1 MKTVLIFLAAV
12 LIAFTATAQQ
22 GINYKA
28 LVKDNLGNV
37 VANQTIDVRFTI
49 IADTGPTN
57 VYVETHTGVAT
68 DANGIVILNI
78 GEGTT
83 SDVFT
88 DIAWGSDTHAL
99 KVEIDIEQDA
109 SFVDMG
115 TTQFMAV
122 PYALSAANTASKID
136 ELTDGKSDA
145 NGSSLFL
152 GIDAGLNDDGTD
164 NNNVGIGY
172 QALFSNTTGSGNI
185 ANGFQAL
192 YSNGIGSTNTAIG
205 YQAGYSNTGQNS
217 IYIGYQSGYNEQG
230 GSKLYIE
237 NSDADADNALIYGEF
252 NTNILRT
259 NSEFQIGNPANAGY
273 AFPVAGGE
281 YGQVLQSTGNGQTT
295 WASSVQSINDLSDGK
310 SDADG
315 SSVFLGIDAGLNDD
329 GSDNKN
335 VAVGFEALKNNTI
348 GTGNTANGVQALYS
362 NTTGSNNIA
371 IGNNALY
378 FNETGSYNTANGR
391 AALNRNATG
400 NKNTANGYNALFFNS
415 EGINN
420 TATGYQALYFNLGT
434 NNTANGYASLYSNT
448 TGGENTANGYRTLY
462 SNTKGYF
469 NTATGNDA
477 LYFNSIGNS
486 NTANGSLALFYNTT
500 GDSNTANGSVALYSN
515 TSGGN
520 NTANGKNAL
529 VNNTEGNR
537 NTANG
542 SRTLYY
548 NTGSDNTATGF
559 EALNYNNT
567 GIRNTANGTQALYL
581 NTIGNYN
588 TATGYK
594 ALYSSKE
601 GNWNTAFGRQAL
613 FNLLSGTNN
622 IGVGYDAQVP
632 SPTGNDQIR
641 IGNTSINYAGVQVAW
656 TVTSDLRWKEHIR
669 ALPYGLAFV
678 KQLQPVD
685 YMRKNNEHK
694 TREMGFIAQDVEAL
708 LTKVGYTEQGFL
720 TKDDKG
726 FMSLRYNDFIA
737 LLTKAIQ
744 EQQEIIE
751 EQKMQLNAQTL
762 KIEEQDNK
770 NDKQDNNIE
779 KLLKRV
785 EQLETMNNQ

>member
-172 QALFSNTTGSGNI
+172 QALYSNTVGLSNI
-185 ANGFQAL
+185 ANGYQAL
-192 YSNGIGSTNTAIG
+192 YSNNAGGFNIANG
-205 YQAGYSNTGQNS
+205 YQALYNNFIGFHNIATGY
-217 IYIGYQSGYNEQG
+217 
-230 GSKLYIE
+230 K
-237 NSDADADNALIYGEF
+237 ALF
-252 NTNILRT
+252 
-259 NSEFQIGNPANAGY
+259 
-273 AFPVAGGE
+273 
-281 YGQVLQSTGNGQTT
+281 
-295 WASSVQSINDLSDGK
+295 
-310 SDADG
+310 
-315 SSVFLGIDAGLNDD
+315 
-329 GSDNKN
+329 
-335 VAVGFEALKNNTI
+335 NNTS
-348 GTGNTANGVQALYS
+348 GPRNTAYGSWALYNNLTGGYNTANGYQALFSNTIGARNVANGYEALRSNTEGDRNIAIGFQALWSNIDGDYNTANGYQALYS
-362 NTTGSNNIA
+362 NTEGI
-371 IGNNALY
+371 
-378 FNETGSYNTANGR
+378 YNTANGYQ
-391 AALNRNATG
+391 ALYSNTRGDHNIANGFEALRNNIEG
-400 NKNTANGYNALFFNS
+400 NQNTANGYKALF
-415 EGINN
+415 NN
-420 TATGYQALYFNLGT
+420 T
-434 NNTANGYASLYSNT
+434 
-448 TGGENTANGYRTLY
+448 
-462 SNTKGYF
+462 
-469 NTATGNDA
+469 
-477 LYFNSIGNS
+477 I
-486 NTANGSLALFYNTT
+486 
-500 GDSNTANGSVALYSN
+500 
-515 TSGGN
+515 
-520 NTANGKNAL
+520 
-529 VNNTEGNR
+529 GNR
-537 NTANG
+537 NTAYG
-542 SRTLYY
+542 VLALSS
-548 NTGSDNTATGF
+548 NTTGDNNTAIGHGAQTPS
-559 EALNYNNT
+559 
-567 GIRNTANGTQALYL
+567 
-581 NTIGNYN
+581 TIGSN
-588 TATGYK
+588 
-594 ALYSSKE
+594 
-601 GNWNTAFGRQAL
+601 
-613 FNLLSGTNN
+613 
-622 IGVGYDAQVP
+622 QVK
-632 SPTGNDQIR
+632 
-641 IGNTSINYAGVQVAW
+641 IGNMSVTWAGIQVAW
-656 TVTSDLRWKEHIR
+656 TVTSDLRWKENIR
-669 ALPYGLAFV
+669 VLPYGLAFV

-694 TREMGFIAQDVEAL
+694 TREMGFIAQNVEAL

-744 EQQEIIE
+744 EQQDIIDSLQSTVGSQQSEIKSLQSAVFSQQSDFNTRLKQI
-751 EQKMQLNAQTL
+751 EQKLNTTQ
-762 KIEEQDNK
+762 Q
-770 NDKQDNNIE
+770 
-779 KLLKRV
+779 
-785 EQLETMNNQ
+785 

>member
-172 QALFSNTTGSGNI
+172 QALYSNTVGLSNI
-185 ANGFQAL
+185 ANGYQAL
-192 YSNGIGSTNTAIG
+192 YSNNAGGFNIANG
-205 YQAGYSNTGQNS
+205 YQALYNNFIGFHNIATGY
-217 IYIGYQSGYNEQG
+217 
-230 GSKLYIE
+230 K
-237 NSDADADNALIYGEF
+237 ALF
-252 NTNILRT
+252 
-259 NSEFQIGNPANAGY
+259 
-273 AFPVAGGE
+273 
-281 YGQVLQSTGNGQTT
+281 
-295 WASSVQSINDLSDGK
+295 
-310 SDADG
+310 
-315 SSVFLGIDAGLNDD
+315 
-329 GSDNKN
+329 
-335 VAVGFEALKNNTI
+335 NNTS
-348 GTGNTANGVQALYS
+348 GPRNTAYGSWALY
-362 NTTGSNNIA
+362 NNLTG
-371 IGNNALY
+371 G
-378 FNETGSYNTANGR
+378 YNTANGYQ
-391 AALNRNATG
+391 ALFSNTIGARNV
-400 NKNTANGYNALFFNS
+400 ANGYEALRS
-415 EGINN
+415 
-420 TATGYQALYFNLGT
+420 
-434 NNTANGYASLYSNT
+434 
-448 TGGENTANGYRTLY
+448 
-462 SNTKGYF
+462 
-469 NTATGNDA
+469 
-477 LYFNSIGNS
+477 
-486 NTANGSLALFYNTT
+486 
-500 GDSNTANGSVALYSN
+500 
-515 TSGGN
+515 
-520 NTANGKNAL
+520 
-529 VNNTEGNR
+529 NTEGDR
-537 NTANG
+537 NIAI
-542 SRTLYY
+542 
-548 NTGSDNTATGF
+548 GF
-559 EALNYNNT
+559 
-567 GIRNTANGTQALYL
+567 QALWS
-581 NTIGNYN
+581 NIDGDYN

-594 ALYSSKE
+594 ALFNNTI
-601 GNWNTAFGRQAL
+601 GNHNTAYGRLAL
-613 FNLLSGTNN
+613 SINTTGDNN
-622 IGVGYDAQVP
+622 TAIGYGAQT
-632 SPTGNDQIR
+632 PTSIGSNQVK
-641 IGNTSINYAGVQVAW
+641 IGNMSVTWAGIQVAW
-656 TVTSDLRWKEHIR
+656 TVTSDLRWKENIR
-669 ALPYGLAFV
+669 VLPYGLAFV

-744 EQQEIIE
+744 EQQDIIE
-751 EQKMQLNAQTL
+751 EQNGEIKSLQSSVGSQQSEIKSLQSAVFSQQSEINNQDIKTEAQ
-762 KIEEQDNK
+762 
-770 NDKQDNNIE
+770 NNNYK

-785 EQLETMNNQ
+785 EQLETTSNQ